1 VEDMFG
7 PSSIP
12 RPPGRRGPGRPRSRR

>member
-12 RPPGRRGPGRPRSRR
+12 RPPARRGPGRPRSRR